1 MSLVFIGMPVYNG
14 EKYIKNA
21 LDSLLCQT
29 FTNWE
34 LLISDNASEDDTS
47 LICKEYCDKD
57 KRIKYFVQKTNIDS
71 LQNYRYLLEKAES
84 KYFMW
89 AAADDEWSSSFI
101 EACLQGLEAS
111 EEIGLAFTNIVN
123 IDSFGRIIR
132 EYPSFKKYSSF
143 DRQLSITNFVL
154 DPECLGKAN
163 LIYGIYKI
171 KKLKAF
177 MIDFLSSQESNY
189 YASDVAL
196 NLGVLCRAG
205 LSIDERV
212 LFRKRYIRT
221 SDNEISI
228 NYLKLPMTPIL
239 SSMEVDKFQLYK
251 KAVLAASSGTE
262 YEKLVYTL
270 MEYREKLIEEI
281 YVYDSYVSIRKQL
294 KSILKTVLPNSLINF
309 IKKQRR

>member
-34 LLISDNASEDDTS
+34 LLISDNASEDDTAA
-47 LICKEYCDKD
+47 ICKRYCNND
-57 KRIKYFVQKTNIDS
+57 KRIKYVRQRTNIGLS
-71 LQNYRYLLEKAES
+71 NFIYLLENSES
-84 KYFMW
+84 EYFMW
-89 AAADDEWSSSFI
+89 AAADDEWDSSFI
-101 EACLQGLEAS
+101 EACLQGLELS
-111 EEIGLAFTNIVN
+111 EDIGLAFTNIVN

-132 EYPSFKKYSSF
+132 EYPSFKKYSYS

-177 MIDFLSSQESNY
+177 LIDFLSSQESNY

-212 LFRKRYIRT
+212 LFRKRYVRP
-221 SDNEISI
+221 SDSEISI
-228 NYLKLPMTPIL
+228 NYLKIPITPIL

-294 KSILKTVLPNSLINF
+294 KSMLKTVLPNSLINF